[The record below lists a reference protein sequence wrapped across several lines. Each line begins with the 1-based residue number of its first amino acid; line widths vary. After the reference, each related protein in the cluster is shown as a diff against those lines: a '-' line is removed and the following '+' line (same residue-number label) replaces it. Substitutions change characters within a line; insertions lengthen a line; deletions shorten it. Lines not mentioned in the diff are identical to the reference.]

1 MAIVEKAANSRCRSG
16 SAATLRTNFQSR
28 EIMIRQAIK
37 TVLGAARVNGRPV
50 LLDAARVLARTG
62 YRIAG
67 VIREPQRLL
76 RSIAVHPLAVASK
89 HRILGPIIFARTK
102 KIIRNRPLDL
112 NIEVSNFCAAS
123 CVFCPNSK
131 VKRTKSEMGMD
142 TFMRLA
148 ADYYVAGGGAL
159 GLSSMQSDVFSDKL
173 LLRRLKHLKD
183 GYAEPERFYIYT
195 TTYLVGAAK
204 YSDED
209 LEGVLRRIDY
219 LQISLGG
226 TDRDSYR
233 KMYGINAFDT
243 VRTQLLRIKRI
254 VDENR
259 LPIRLSLMF
268 RTQHPELSLG
278 SELVRELAGTF
289 DVAENRNSFFS
300 WGGIIGQSDLPEG
313 ARLSVVDNK
322 SKRVDCA
329 VAYASMSIG
338 VDGTVV
344 GCGCVDWNAKH
355 VVGNAVTDK
364 WTKVWKSEKAIAF
377 REAFS
382 RGNVPDLC
390 KDCSLYVPVDEAF
403 SKESMRGYQP
413 SRGLWYLQ

>member
-1 MAIVEKAANSRCRSG
+1 
-16 SAATLRTNFQSR
+16 
-28 EIMIRQAIK
+28 
-37 TVLGAARVNGRPV
+37 
-50 LLDAARVLARTG
+50 
-62 YRIAG
+62 
-67 VIREPQRLL
+67 
-76 RSIAVHPLAVASK
+76 
-89 HRILGPIIFARTK
+89 
-102 KIIRNRPLDL
+102 
-112 NIEVSNFCAAS
+112 
-123 CVFCPNSK
+123 
-131 VKRTKSEMGMD
+131 
-142 TFMRLA
+142 MRLA

-183 GYAEPERFYIYT
+183 GYAEPKRFFVYT

-209 LEGVLRRIDY
+209 LEAVLRRIDY

-233 KMYGINAFDT
+233 KMYGVNAFDT

-254 VDENR
+254 VNEKDIN
-259 LPIRLSLMF
+259 IRLSLMF
-268 RTQHPELSLG
+268 RTQHPELTLDSGLVK
-278 SELVRELAGTF
+278 ELSDTF
-289 DVAENRNSFFS
+289 DVAENRNTFFS
-300 WGGIIGQSDLPEG
+300 WGGIIEQSDLPEG
-313 ARLSVVDNK
+313 AQLSVVDNTK
-322 SKRVDCA
+322 MRTDCA
-329 VAYASMSIG
+329 VASASMSIG

-364 WTKVWKSEKAIAF
+364 WTEVWKSEKAVAF

-390 KDCSLYVPVDEAF
+390 KDCSLYVPIDEAF
-403 SKESMRGYQP
+403 SRDSMRDYRP